1 MQTPIRIIEK
11 SRPMRY
17 IPLTE
22 EEKGKILKEI
32 GVSSFEELIC
42 AIPEEI
48 RVKNDLNLPQAVC
61 EEELLEKVYNIAKKN
76 ANFFEMKPL
85 VGAGAYRHYVPE
97 VVKSVM
103 ARSEFYTAYT
113 PYQPEVS
120 QGTLQTMFEV
130 QTHLSRLTGMDV
142 VVPSLYDGASATAE
156 AVLMAMRLTHKNKIM
171 LGALLHPHYKE
182 TIKTYTAPHDVEIM
196 EIPFEN
202 YLTDINELERNLDD
216 NVACV
221 IIQNPNFLGGIERM
235 KAISDVVH
243 KKQALMIETVTES
256 LSLAI
261 LTSGRENG
269 IDMFTGEAQSFGMEL
284 NFGGPYNGF
293 LATKNEFIRQL
304 PGRIAGETV
313 DIEGK
318 RAFVMT
324 LRAREQDIKRE
335 KATSNICT
343 NHALNLFAIDAYLSL
358 MGKEGLYEL
367 ALLNAKSAHY
377 LREGLIST
385 GRFNGFAYPFF
396 NEFVMKAKDSVEKVS
411 EKLLQN
417 SLIPPL
423 RLSELF
429 PSMENALLFAVTE
442 IFSRED
448 LDRIIDIFKE
458 GV

>member
-1 MQTPIRIIEK
+1 
-11 SRPMRY
+11 MRY

-304 PGRIAGETV
+304 QGVLQERLWIS
-313 DIEGK
+313 K
-318 RAFVMT
+318 
-324 LRAREQDIKRE
+324 E
-335 KATSNICT
+335 KG
-343 NHALNLFAIDAYLSL
+343 HL
-358 MGKEGLYEL
+358 
-367 ALLNAKSAHY
+367 
-377 LREGLIST
+377 
-385 GRFNGFAYPFF
+385 
-396 NEFVMKAKDSVEKVS
+396 
-411 EKLLQN
+411 
-417 SLIPPL
+417 
-423 RLSELF
+423 
-429 PSMENALLFAVTE
+429 
-442 IFSRED
+442 
-448 LDRIIDIFKE
+448 
-458 GV
+458 